1 MTNKSLACAKCLA
14 KTTYLFLR
22 IALLN
27 NFSCL
32 HLMHFSWNIKIAQL
46 FNFFKVKA
54 PLSRHNVMIL
64 TISFLYIQSHQY
76 HIISYYVIILFQLL
90 WNCDHFMEAKKTR
103 NKIGIIAVGSFKKL
117 QKSDREKVTVLLT
130 LSELSATEIC

>member
-1 MTNKSLACAKCLA
+1 MTNKSLAGAKCLA

-64 TISFLYIQSHQY
+64 TISFLYISSHQY
-76 HIISYYVIILFQLL
+76 HIISYYVIIFFQLL
-90 WNCDHFMEAKKTR
+90 WNCDHFMEAKKTAIRLASQQQVRSR
-103 NKIGIIAVGSFKKL
+103 NCRSIVCWG
-117 QKSDREKVTVLLT
+117 KSVLLMF
-130 LSELSATEIC
+130 SQLSATEIC